1 MTETTTLSPSPDTSN
16 DGRSS
21 AQDSSAHS
29 GEIIAVANQKGGV
42 GKTTTAINL
51 ATALA
56 AVGRRVLVVDLD
68 PQGNASTGLGIP
80 GSERT
85 VGTYDLLLGEVT
97 LDDAL
102 IESDVPG
109 LAVIPS
115 TIDLSAAELE
125 LVDIPRRES
134 RLREAIRSAAAR
146 FDYVLIDCPPALG
159 LLTLNGLVAAD
170 SVLVPL
176 QCEFLALEGLSQLV
190 RTIDRVM
197 TAFNPDL
204 QIKGIVLTMYD
215 VRNKLSSLVEDDVR
229 GYFGS
234 RVYETVIPRNVR
246 VSEAPSHGKPV
257 LLYDLNCTGSQAY
270 VKLAGEVL
278 RREVRDRV
286 AQQGPE
292 TATESSNPDV
302 ATPPGGEGDAA

>member
-1 MTETTTLSPSPDTSN
+1 MNDETADMVETREPPSPD
-16 DGRSS
+16 DGAATAVPAPDTTGR
-21 AQDSSAHS
+21 
-29 GEIIAVANQKGGV
+29 IMAVANQKGGV

-68 PQGNASTGLGIP
+68 PQGNASTGLGIE
-80 GSERT
+80 SARRT
-85 VGTYDLLLGEVT
+85 AGTYDLLIGAVT
-97 LDDAL
+97 LDEVL
-102 IESDVPG
+102 IETTVPG

-125 LVDIPRRES
+125 LVDLEQREN
-134 RLREAIRSAAAR
+134 RLRDAIRSAANR
-146 FDYVLIDCPPALG
+146 FDYVMIDCPPALG

-190 RTIDRVM
+190 RTIARV
-197 TAFNPDL
+197 TERFNPKL
-204 QIKGIVLTMYD
+204 QIEGIVLTMYD

-229 GYFGS
+229 GFFGDK
-234 RVYETVIPRNVR
+234 VYETVIPRNVR

-257 LLYDLNCTGSQAY
+257 LLYDLACAGSQAY
-270 VKLAGEVL
+270 VHLAGEML
-278 RREVRDRV
+278 RRH
-286 AQQGPE
+286 APE
-292 TATESSNPDV
+292 PDDDNSTETGVSPIE
-302 ATPPGGEGDAA
+302 TGDDS

>member
-1 MTETTTLSPSPDTSN
+1 MVDDALETLSPNRPEE
-16 DGRSS
+16 
-21 AQDSSAHS
+21 AAAPEDSSRSPADEN
-29 GEIIAVANQKGGV
+29 GRIIAVANQKGGV

-56 AVGRRVLVVDLD
+56 AVGSRVLVVDLD
-68 PQGNASTGLGIP
+68 PQGNASTGLGIE
-80 GSERT
+80 SARRT
-85 VGTYDLLLGEVT
+85 VGTYDLLIGAVG
-97 LDDAL
+97 LDETL
-102 IESDVPG
+102 IETRVPG

-125 LVDIPRRES
+125 LVDLDHREN
-134 RLREAIRSAAAR
+134 RLRDAIRRAATR

-190 RTIDRVM
+190 RTIGRV
-197 TAFNPDL
+197 TEHFNPSL
-204 QIKGIVLTMYD
+204 QIEGIVLTMYD

-229 GYFGS
+229 GFFGDK
-234 RVYETVIPRNVR
+234 VYETVIPRNVR

-257 LLYDLNCTGSQAY
+257 LLYDLACAGSQAY
-270 VKLAGEVL
+270 VHLAGEML
-278 RREVRDRV
+278 RRHAPDERTGTDTTEAGVSNT
-286 AQQGPE
+286 GPE
-292 TATESSNPDV
+292 NSHE
-302 ATPPGGEGDAA
+302 

>member
-1 MTETTTLSPSPDTSN
+1 MQDDTLDTPKPKKLADAASSGAASVGKSTA
-16 DGRSS
+16 GR
-21 AQDSSAHS
+21 
-29 GEIIAVANQKGGV
+29 IMAVANQKGGV

-56 AVGRRVLVVDLD
+56 AVGSRVMVVDLD
-68 PQGNASTGLGIP
+68 PQGNASTGLGVE
-80 GSERT
+80 SVRRT
-85 VGTYDLLLGEVT
+85 VGTYDLLIGAT
-97 LDDAL
+97 GLDEAL
-102 IESDVPG
+102 IETRVPG

-125 LVDIPRRES
+125 LVDLDNREN
-134 RLREAIRSAAAR
+134 RLRDAIYRAANC

-190 RTIDRVM
+190 RTIERV
-197 TAFNPDL
+197 TERFNPTL
-204 QIKGIVLTMYD
+204 QIEGIVLTMCD

-229 GYFGS
+229 GFFGDK
-234 RVYETVIPRNVR
+234 VYETIIPRNVR

-257 LLYDLNCTGSQAY
+257 LLYDLACAGAQAY
-270 VKLAGEVL
+270 VHLAGEIL
-278 RREVRDRV
+278 RRHAPNITD
-286 AQQGPE
+286 
-292 TATESSNPDV
+292 TESTRTSNIPLDV
-302 ATPPGGEGDAA
+302 GDQT